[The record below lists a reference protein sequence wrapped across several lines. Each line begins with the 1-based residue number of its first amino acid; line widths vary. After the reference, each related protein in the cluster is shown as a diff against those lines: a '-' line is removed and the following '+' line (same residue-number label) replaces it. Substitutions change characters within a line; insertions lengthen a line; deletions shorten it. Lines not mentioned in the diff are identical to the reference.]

1 MPNTNSTVFNGSTI
15 NLSNFDLGEGP
26 VFVDL
31 DINSAGALTPNN
43 APSQDGVLRMGEEE
57 TALSDVENIIGTDL
71 GERLFGSE
79 EDGFILAGGGDDTV
93 HPFNGD
99 DVVNGGLGVHTL
111 LLNAINGPLSIDL
124 KRGFANTDGQSN
136 AISNFENVTGSNL
149 FSDRISGDRNDNVLS
164 GGAGGDDT
172 LKGKNG
178 DDQLL
183 DEAGEDRLQGGRG
196 DDALFGG
203 ADDDLLI
210 GGHDDDTLTGG
221 EGRDLAEDDT
231 SPLDTGVIVD
241 PEAPPTTIPIEG
253 SAADLLPEIGI
264 DMSRLSAE
272 VAGDGDEDATIAR
285 IEGSWAAIKDDVE
298 ATHPELVNSIQA
310 TVDMARTSVDANR
323 PADADKAFSLLNDL
337 IDKFTGDS

>member
-43 APSQDGVLRMGEEE
+43 APSQDGVLRIGEEG

-99 DVVNGGLGVHTL
+99 DVVNGRLGVDTL

-203 ADDDLLI
+203 ADNDLLI
-210 GGHDDDTLTGG
+210 GGRDDDTLTGG
-221 EGRDLAEDDT
+221 EGGDRFVFRGRCDDDVITDLTFADGDEIKISGQRLINSEADLISFAERLNENNEQSTLATIEGDDLR
-231 SPLDTGVIVD
+231 LDTGQSEIL
-241 PEAPPTTIPIEG
+241 IENVVSDWAEG
-253 SAADLLPEIGI
+253 LL
-264 DMSRLSAE
+264 LA
-272 VAGDGDEDATIAR
+272 
-285 IEGSWAAIKDDVE
+285 
-298 ATHPELVNSIQA
+298 
-310 TVDMARTSVDANR
+310 
-323 PADADKAFSLLNDL
+323 
-337 IDKFTGDS
+337 

>member
-43 APSQDGVLRMGEEE
+43 APSQDGVLRIGEEG

-99 DVVNGGLGVHTL
+99 DVVNGRLGVDTL

-203 ADDDLLI
+203 ADNDLLI
-210 GGHDDDTLTGG
+210 GGRDDDTLTGG
-221 EGRDLAEDDT
+221 EGGDRFVFRGRCDDDVITDLTFADGDEIKISGQRLINSEADLISFTERLNENNEQSTLATIEGDDLR
-231 SPLDTGVIVD
+231 LDTGQSEIL
-241 PEAPPTTIPIEG
+241 IENVVSDWAKG
-253 SAADLLPEIGI
+253 LL
-264 DMSRLSAE
+264 LA
-272 VAGDGDEDATIAR
+272 
-285 IEGSWAAIKDDVE
+285 
-298 ATHPELVNSIQA
+298 
-310 TVDMARTSVDANR
+310 
-323 PADADKAFSLLNDL
+323 
-337 IDKFTGDS
+337 

>member
-43 APSQDGVLRMGEEE
+43 APSQDGVLRIGEEG

-99 DVVNGGLGVHTL
+99 DVVNGRLGVDTL

-203 ADDDLLI
+203 ADNDLLI
-210 GGHDDDTLTGG
+210 GGRDDDTLTGG
-221 EGRDLAEDDT
+221 EGGDRFVFRGRCDDDVITDLTFADGDEIKISGQRLINSEADLISFAERLNENNEQSTLATFEGDDLR
-231 SPLDTGVIVD
+231 LDTGQSEIL
-241 PEAPPTTIPIEG
+241 IENLVSDWAEG
-253 SAADLLPEIGI
+253 LL
-264 DMSRLSAE
+264 LA
-272 VAGDGDEDATIAR
+272 
-285 IEGSWAAIKDDVE
+285 
-298 ATHPELVNSIQA
+298 
-310 TVDMARTSVDANR
+310 
-323 PADADKAFSLLNDL
+323 
-337 IDKFTGDS
+337 